1 MINIKDKNIKLKIL
15 ILIICGIIFCGLFY
29 FANNKD
35 GGVLR
40 GDTSSTQYVKAKVL
54 SLLENNLEAGGNLEG
69 VQVGNQ
75 KIEIE
80 IKSGVHKGERTTIT
94 NQVGI
99 LSNVIVSE
107 GSNIVVRIN
116 NKSNGSYDF
125 SVYNYDRSGVLYGFI
140 ILFCLAL
147 CAIGGKKGAK
157 AMLGL
162 IFTMVSVF
170 FILLPLIM
178 KGYDSP
184 VITMIIVALTTVVC
198 LIILDGVNSKTISA
212 ILGTIIGV
220 AFAGTMALIVGKII
234 KVSGFNTNE
243 AEYLVT
249 IAGDNGLKI
258 RGLLVST
265 ILISSLGAIMD
276 VAMSIA
282 SSVNEVY
289 HVNKKLGSKEL
300 FISGMN
306 IGKDAMGTMA
316 NTLILAFTGSS
327 LNLLILIYSYGISFS
342 QLINTDLIAIE
353 ILQGISGSL
362 GIIFTVPIVAFIS
375 SKVVFKYKF

>member
-1 MINIKDKNIKLKIL
+1 M
-15 ILIICGIIFCGLFY
+15 G
-29 FANNKD
+29 
-35 GGVLR
+35 
-40 GDTSSTQYVKAKVL
+40 
-54 SLLENNLEAGGNLEG
+54 G

-125 SVYNYDRSGVLYGFI
+125 SVYNYDRSGILYGFI

-265 ILISSLGAIMD
+265 ILISSLGAVMD

>member
-1 MINIKDKNIKLKIL
+1 
-15 ILIICGIIFCGLFY
+15 
-29 FANNKD
+29 
-35 GGVLR
+35 
-40 GDTSSTQYVKAKVL
+40 
-54 SLLENNLEAGGNLEG
+54 
-69 VQVGNQ
+69 
-75 KIEIE
+75 
-80 IKSGVHKGERTTIT
+80 
-94 NQVGI
+94 
-99 LSNVIVSE
+99 
-107 GSNIVVRIN
+107 
-116 NKSNGSYDF
+116 
-125 SVYNYDRSGVLYGFI
+125 
-140 ILFCLAL
+140 
-147 CAIGGKKGAK
+147 
-157 AMLGL
+157 
-162 IFTMVSVF
+162 MVSVF